1 MKIIEPK
8 VELWRQEDAKA
19 HVARCVR
26 VCYGKETGNDEATV
40 KRLINSK
47 QIADATVCK
56 ECIDKLDN
64 ETCFVACD
72 VNKEGYVISTYDTLW
87 IKNNGL
93 KEFFKELDLIQPINI
108 MPKEHFY
115 TVFGNVIKDFYSNKE
130 NENN

>member
-1 MKIIEPK
+1 MKLHSIFGINGLARTCLCCGKIIGYTPIGDN
-8 VELWRQEDAKA
+8 VDED
-19 HVARCVR
+19 
-26 VCYGKETGNDEATV
+26 
-40 KRLINSK
+40 LSNSK

-87 IKNNGL
+87 IRNKGL

-130 NENN
+130 DENNRT

>member
-1 MKIIEPK
+1 MKLHPIFGINGLARTCLCCGKIIGYTPIGDN
-8 VELWRQEDAKA
+8 VDED
-19 HVARCVR
+19 
-26 VCYGKETGNDEATV
+26 
-40 KRLINSK
+40 LSNSK

-130 NENN
+130 NENNRT

>member
-1 MKIIEPK
+1 MKLHPIFGINA
-8 VELWRQEDAKA
+8 LA
-19 HVARCVR
+19 R
-26 VCYGKETGNDEATV
+26 VCICCGKVIGYTPIGDNIDED
-40 KRLINSK
+40 LSNSK

-108 MPKEHFY
+108 IPKEHFY
-115 TVFGNVIKDFYSNKE
+115 SIFDNVIKDFYSNKE
-130 NENN
+130 DENN

>member
-1 MKIIEPK
+1 MKLHSIFGINGLARTCLCCGKIIGYTPIGDN
-8 VELWRQEDAKA
+8 VDED
-19 HVARCVR
+19 VS
-26 VCYGKETGNDEATV
+26 
-40 KRLINSK
+40 NSK

-130 NENN
+130 NENNRT

>member
-1 MKIIEPK
+1 MKLHSIFGINGLARTCLCCGKIIGYTPIGDN
-8 VELWRQEDAKA
+8 VDEDFS
-19 HVARCVR
+19 
-26 VCYGKETGNDEATV
+26 
-40 KRLINSK
+40 NSK
-47 QIADATVCK
+47 QIADAIVCK

-72 VNKEGYVISTYDTLW
+72 VNKEGYIISTYDTLW

-115 TVFGNVIKDFYSNKE
+115 TVFGNIVKDFYNNQE
-130 NENN
+130 NEDNRTES

>member
-1 MKIIEPK
+1 MKLHSIFGINGLARTCLCCGKIIGYTP
-8 VELWRQEDAKA
+8 VGDNFDED
-19 HVARCVR
+19 
-26 VCYGKETGNDEATV
+26 
-40 KRLINSK
+40 LSNSK

-130 NENN
+130 DENNRT

>member
-1 MKIIEPK
+1 MKLHSIFGINGLARTCLCCGKIIGYTPIGDN
-8 VELWRQEDAKA
+8 VDEDFS
-19 HVARCVR
+19 
-26 VCYGKETGNDEATV
+26 
-40 KRLINSK
+40 NSK
-47 QIADATVCK
+47 QIADVIVCK

-64 ETCFVACD
+64 ETCFVSCD

-130 NENN
+130 DENNRT

>member
-1 MKIIEPK
+1 MKLHSIFGINGLARTCLCCGKIIGYTPIGDNVDK
-8 VELWRQEDAKA
+8 DFS
-19 HVARCVR
+19 
-26 VCYGKETGNDEATV
+26 
-40 KRLINSK
+40 NSK
-47 QIADATVCK
+47 QIADAIVCK

-130 NENN
+130 DENNRT

>member
-1 MKIIEPK
+1 MKLHSIFGINGLARTCLCCGKIIGYTPIGDNID
-8 VELWRQEDAKA
+8 ED
-19 HVARCVR
+19 
-26 VCYGKETGNDEATV
+26 
-40 KRLINSK
+40 LSNSK

-130 NENN
+130 DENNRT

>member
-1 MKIIEPK
+1 MKLHSIFGINGLARTCLCCGKIIGYTPIGDN
-8 VELWRQEDAKA
+8 VDEDFS
-19 HVARCVR
+19 
-26 VCYGKETGNDEATV
+26 
-40 KRLINSK
+40 NSK
-47 QIADATVCK
+47 QIADAIVCK

-72 VNKEGYVISTYDTLW
+72 VNKEGYVISIYDTLW

-108 MPKEHFY
+108 IPKEHFY

-130 NENN
+130 DENNRT

>member
-1 MKIIEPK
+1 MKLHSIFGINGLARTCLCCGKIIGYTPIGDNIDK
-8 VELWRQEDAKA
+8 DFS
-19 HVARCVR
+19 
-26 VCYGKETGNDEATV
+26 
-40 KRLINSK
+40 NSK

-130 NENN
+130 DENNRT

>member
-1 MKIIEPK
+1 MKLHSIFGINGLARTCLCCGKIIGYTPIGDN
-8 VELWRQEDAKA
+8 VDED
-19 HVARCVR
+19 
-26 VCYGKETGNDEATV
+26 
-40 KRLINSK
+40 LSNSK

-115 TVFGNVIKDFYSNKE
+115 TVFGNVIKDFYNNQE
-130 NENN
+130 DENN

>member
-1 MKIIEPK
+1 MKLHSIFGINGLARTCLCCGKIIGYTPIGNN
-8 VELWRQEDAKA
+8 VDED
-19 HVARCVR
+19 
-26 VCYGKETGNDEATV
+26 
-40 KRLINSK
+40 LSNSK

-130 NENN
+130 NENNRT

>member
-1 MKIIEPK
+1 MKLHSIFGINGLARTCLCCGKIIGYTPIGDN
-8 VELWRQEDAKA
+8 VDEDFS
-19 HVARCVR
+19 
-26 VCYGKETGNDEATV
+26 
-40 KRLINSK
+40 NSK
-47 QIADATVCK
+47 QVADAIVCK

-115 TVFGNVIKDFYSNKE
+115 TVFGNVIKDFYNNKE
-130 NENN
+130 DENNRT

>member
-1 MKIIEPK
+1 MKLHSIFGINGLARTCLCCGKIIGYTPIGDN
-8 VELWRQEDAKA
+8 VNEDFS
-19 HVARCVR
+19 
-26 VCYGKETGNDEATV
+26 
-40 KRLINSK
+40 NSK

-130 NENN
+130 DENNRT

>member
-1 MKIIEPK
+1 MKLHSIFGINGLARTCLCCGKIIGYTPIGDN
-8 VELWRQEDAKA
+8 VDED
-19 HVARCVR
+19 
-26 VCYGKETGNDEATV
+26 
-40 KRLINSK
+40 LSNSK

-108 MPKEHFY
+108 MHKEHFY
-115 TVFGNVIKDFYSNKE
+115 TVFDNVIKDFYSNKE
-130 NENN
+130 DENNRT

>member
-1 MKIIEPK
+1 MKLHSIFGINGLARTCLCCGKIIGYTPIGDN
-8 VELWRQEDAKA
+8 VDEDFS
-19 HVARCVR
+19 
-26 VCYGKETGNDEATV
+26 
-40 KRLINSK
+40 NSK

-115 TVFGNVIKDFYSNKE
+115 SVFGNVVKDFYNNQE

>member
-1 MKIIEPK
+1 MKLHSIFGINGLARTCLCCGKIIGYTPIGDN
-8 VELWRQEDAKA
+8 VDED
-19 HVARCVR
+19 
-26 VCYGKETGNDEATV
+26 
-40 KRLINSK
+40 LSNSK

-87 IKNNGL
+87 IRNKGL

-130 NENN
+130 NENNRT

>member
-1 MKIIEPK
+1 MKLHSIFGINGLARTCLCCGKIIGYTPIGDN
-8 VELWRQEDAKA
+8 VDED
-19 HVARCVR
+19 
-26 VCYGKETGNDEATV
+26 
-40 KRLINSK
+40 LSNSK

-130 NENN
+130 DENN

>member
-1 MKIIEPK
+1 MKLHSIFGINGLAKTCLCCGKIIGYTPIGDN
-8 VELWRQEDAKA
+8 VDED
-19 HVARCVR
+19 
-26 VCYGKETGNDEATV
+26 
-40 KRLINSK
+40 LSNSK

-87 IKNNGL
+87 IRNNGL

-130 NENN
+130 NENNRT

>member
-1 MKIIEPK
+1 MKLHSIFGINGLARTCLCCGKIIGYTP
-8 VELWRQEDAKA
+8 VGYNVDED
-19 HVARCVR
+19 
-26 VCYGKETGNDEATV
+26 
-40 KRLINSK
+40 LSNSK

-87 IKNNGL
+87 IRNNGL
-93 KEFFKELDLIQPINI
+93 KEFFKDLDLIQPINI

-130 NENN
+130 NENNRT

>member
-1 MKIIEPK
+1 MKLHSIFGINGLARTCLCCGKIIGYTP
-8 VELWRQEDAKA
+8 VGDNVDED
-19 HVARCVR
+19 
-26 VCYGKETGNDEATV
+26 
-40 KRLINSK
+40 LSNSK

-56 ECIDKLDN
+56 KCIDKLDN

-130 NENN
+130 DENNRT

>member
-1 MKIIEPK
+1 MKLHSIFGINGLARTCLCCGKIIGYTPIGDNID
-8 VELWRQEDAKA
+8 EDFS
-19 HVARCVR
+19 
-26 VCYGKETGNDEATV
+26 
-40 KRLINSK
+40 NSK

-115 TVFGNVIKDFYSNKE
+115 AVFGNVIKDFYSNKE
-130 NENN
+130 DENNRT

>member
-1 MKIIEPK
+1 MKLHSIFGINGLARTCLCCGKIIGYTPIGDN
-8 VELWRQEDAKA
+8 VDED
-19 HVARCVR
+19 
-26 VCYGKETGNDEATV
+26 
-40 KRLINSK
+40 LSNSK

-115 TVFGNVIKDFYSNKE
+115 TVFGNVIKDFYSDKE
-130 NENN
+130 NENNRT

>member
-1 MKIIEPK
+1 MKLHPIFGINA
-8 VELWRQEDAKA
+8 LA
-19 HVARCVR
+19 R
-26 VCYGKETGNDEATV
+26 VCICCGKVIGYTPIGDNVD
-40 KRLINSK
+40 KDFSNSK
-47 QIADATVCK
+47 QIADAIVCK

-130 NENN
+130 DENNRT

>member
-1 MKIIEPK
+1 MKLHPIFGINALARVCICCGKIIGYTPIGDN
-8 VELWRQEDAKA
+8 VDED
-19 HVARCVR
+19 
-26 VCYGKETGNDEATV
+26 
-40 KRLINSK
+40 LSNSK

-130 NENN
+130 DENNRT

>member
-1 MKIIEPK
+1 MKLHSIFGINGLARTCLCCGKIIGYTP
-8 VELWRQEDAKA
+8 VGDNVDED
-19 HVARCVR
+19 
-26 VCYGKETGNDEATV
+26 
-40 KRLINSK
+40 LSNSK

-87 IKNNGL
+87 IRNNGL
-93 KEFFKELDLIQPINI
+93 KEFFKELDLIQPVNI

-115 TVFGNVIKDFYSNKE
+115 TVFGNVVKDFYSNKE
-130 NENN
+130 NENNRT

>member
-1 MKIIEPK
+1 MKLHSIFGINGLARTCLCCGKIIGYTP
-8 VELWRQEDAKA
+8 VGDNVDED
-19 HVARCVR
+19 
-26 VCYGKETGNDEATV
+26 
-40 KRLINSK
+40 LSNSK

-93 KEFFKELDLIQPINI
+93 KEFFKELDLIQPVNI

-130 NENN
+130 DENNRT

>member
-1 MKIIEPK
+1 MKLHSIFGINGLARTCLCCGKIIGYTPIGDN
-8 VELWRQEDAKA
+8 VDEDFS
-19 HVARCVR
+19 
-26 VCYGKETGNDEATV
+26 
-40 KRLINSK
+40 NSK
-47 QIADATVCK
+47 QIADAIVCK

-115 TVFGNVIKDFYSNKE
+115 TVFGNIVKDFYNNQE
-130 NENN
+130 NEDNRTES

>member
-1 MKIIEPK
+1 MKLHPIFGINGLARTCLCCGKIIGYTPIGNN
-8 VELWRQEDAKA
+8 VDED
-19 HVARCVR
+19 
-26 VCYGKETGNDEATV
+26 
-40 KRLINSK
+40 LSNSK

-115 TVFGNVIKDFYSNKE
+115 TVFDNVIKDFYSNKE
-130 NENN
+130 DENNRT

>member
-1 MKIIEPK
+1 MKLHSIFGINGLARTCLCCGKIIGYTPIGDN
-8 VELWRQEDAKA
+8 VDEDFS
-19 HVARCVR
+19 
-26 VCYGKETGNDEATV
+26 
-40 KRLINSK
+40 NSK

-108 MPKEHFY
+108 MSKEHFY
-115 TVFGNVIKDFYSNKE
+115 TVFDNVIKDFYSNKE
-130 NENN
+130 DENNRT

>member
-1 MKIIEPK
+1 MKLHSIFGINGLARTCLCCGKIIGYTPIGDN
-8 VELWRQEDAKA
+8 VNEDFS
-19 HVARCVR
+19 
-26 VCYGKETGNDEATV
+26 
-40 KRLINSK
+40 NSK
-47 QIADATVCK
+47 QIADAIVCK

-87 IKNNGL
+87 IRNNGL

-130 NENN
+130 NENNRT

>member
-1 MKIIEPK
+1 MKLHPIFGINGLARTCLCCGKIIGYTPIGDN
-8 VELWRQEDAKA
+8 VDED
-19 HVARCVR
+19 
-26 VCYGKETGNDEATV
+26 
-40 KRLINSK
+40 LSNSK

-72 VNKEGYVISTYDTLW
+72 VNKEDYVISTYDTLW

-130 NENN
+130 NENNRT

>member
-1 MKIIEPK
+1 MKLHSIFGINGLARTCLCCGKIIGYTPIGDN
-8 VELWRQEDAKA
+8 VDEDFS
-19 HVARCVR
+19 
-26 VCYGKETGNDEATV
+26 
-40 KRLINSK
+40 NSK

-72 VNKEGYVISTYDTLW
+72 VNKEGYVISTYNTLW

-115 TVFGNVIKDFYSNKE
+115 TIFGNVIKDFYSNKE
-130 NENN
+130 DENNRT

>member
-1 MKIIEPK
+1 MKLHSIFGINGLARTCLCCGKIIGYTPIGDNID
-8 VELWRQEDAKA
+8 EDFS
-19 HVARCVR
+19 
-26 VCYGKETGNDEATV
+26 
-40 KRLINSK
+40 NSK

-115 TVFGNVIKDFYSNKE
+115 TIFGNVIKDFYSNKE
-130 NENN
+130 DENNRT

>member
-1 MKIIEPK
+1 MKLHSIFGINSLARTCLCCGKIIGYTPIGDN
-8 VELWRQEDAKA
+8 VDED
-19 HVARCVR
+19 
-26 VCYGKETGNDEATV
+26 
-40 KRLINSK
+40 LSNSK

-108 MPKEHFY
+108 IPKEHFY

-130 NENN
+130 DENNRT

>member
-1 MKIIEPK
+1 MKLHSIFGINGLARTCLCCGKIIGYTPIGDN
-8 VELWRQEDAKA
+8 VDEDFS
-19 HVARCVR
+19 
-26 VCYGKETGNDEATV
+26 
-40 KRLINSK
+40 NSK

-93 KEFFKELDLIQPINI
+93 KEFFKELDSIQPINI

-115 TVFGNVIKDFYSNKE
+115 TVFGNVIKDFYNNKE
-130 NENN
+130 DENN